1 MYGENPYNYYK
12 QNSVFMAS
20 KEQLLLMLVDG
31 AVKYTKIA
39 RLSIVDKNMQRA
51 HKELVRVQDIFTEL
65 MVTLDQNA
73 GQWAK
78 DMYRVYD
85 FVRYE
90 LSRANIRKDVQIIDN
105 VLPVIE
111 QIKDT
116 WHEADKK
123 SKEERNRG

>member
-39 RLSIVDKNMQRA
+39 RISIVEKNMQRA

-90 LSRANIRKDVQIIDN
+90 LSRANIRKDVQIIDK